1 MAAFSTESDVRLK
14 FQLEDTTLVP
24 SNLVVKSIDDAHEVV
39 LRHLHPDVDM
49 GSPEVALVTGET
61 LLAGAC
67 LLHSL
72 SSNQSFVQKNVS
84 VGGNRVAEGGRF
96 DALRSAASTAEDQ
109 AWYLLQ
115 PYLADEPERLLLG
128 VTDTRPVLGES

>member
-14 FQLEDTTLVP
+14 FQLEDTALVP
-24 SNLVVKSIDDAHEVV
+24 SDLVVKSIDDAHEVV
-39 LRHLHPDVDM
+39 LRHLDPSVDP
-49 GSPEVALVTGET
+49 GSPAVALVLGET
-61 LLAGAC
+61 LLSGAL

-72 SSNQSFVQKNVS
+72 SSNDAFVQKNVS
-84 VGGNRVAEGGRF
+84 VGGNRIAGGGRF
-96 DALRSAASTAEDQ
+96 DALRSAAATAEEQ

>member
-24 SNLVVKSIDDAHEVV
+24 SDLVTQSIDDAHEVV
-39 LRHLHPDVDM
+39 LRHLHDDVDT
-49 GSPEVALVTGET
+49 GSPAAALILGET
-61 LLAGAC
+61 LLSGAL

-72 SSNQSFVQKNVS
+72 SSNDAFVQKNVS
-84 VGGNRVAEGGRF
+84 VGGNRIAEGGRF
-96 DALRSAASTAEDQ
+96 DALRSAAATAEDQ

-115 PYLADEPERLLLG
+115 PYLADEPERFLLG

>member
-1 MAAFSTESDVRLK
+1 MAAFIVENDVRLK

-24 SNLVVKSIDDAHEVV
+24 SSLVTKSIDDAHEVV
-39 LRHLHPDVDM
+39 LRNLHSDVDT
-49 GSPEVALVTGET
+49 GSPEAALVAGET
-61 LLAGAC
+61 LLAGAL

-72 SSNQSFVQKNVS
+72 SSNDAFVQKNVS
-84 VGGNRVAEGGRF
+84 VGGNRVTEGGRF
-96 DALRSAASTAEDQ
+96 DALRAAASTAEDQ

-115 PYLADEPERLLLG
+115 PYLVDEPERLLLG

>member
-39 LRHLHPDVDM
+39 LRHLDPDVDT
-49 GSPEVALVTGET
+49 GSPEVALVSGET
-61 LLAGAC
+61 LLAGAL

-72 SSNQSFVQKNVS
+72 SVNDAFVQKNVS
-84 VGGNRVAEGGRF
+84 VGGNRISEGGRF
-96 DALRSAASTAEDQ
+96 DALRAAAGTAEEQ

-115 PYLADEPERLLLG
+115 PYLVDEPARLLLG